1 MVPSHAKHHIHNSA
15 ANQKIKLHDLKHNA
29 HKILSSLLL
38 TTPRIWPTPLLL
50 YFFRNPYFWQHPFND
65 IAPVE
70 YRIKTKINPW
80 EKVVSCLEDYII
92 ILNSFLYKTLFKQHP
107 AEIWFEIIT
116 ISGITLVSTRV
127 KRITYGRLY
136 TWKTCWIKSI
146 LLQNSYI
153 T

>member
-1 MVPSHAKHHIHNSA
+1 MNHTHREVSLLVLSFTFFTLKRIIPSWVFSTVFKMYKWYQVTQSITYTI
-15 ANQKIKLHDLKHNA
+15 QQPIRKIKLHDLKHNA

-92 ILNSFLYKTLFKQHP
+92 ILNSFLYKTL
-107 AEIWFEIIT
+107 
-116 ISGITLVSTRV
+116 L
-127 KRITYGRLY
+127 
-136 TWKTCWIKSI
+136 
-146 LLQNSYI
+146 
-153 T
+153 